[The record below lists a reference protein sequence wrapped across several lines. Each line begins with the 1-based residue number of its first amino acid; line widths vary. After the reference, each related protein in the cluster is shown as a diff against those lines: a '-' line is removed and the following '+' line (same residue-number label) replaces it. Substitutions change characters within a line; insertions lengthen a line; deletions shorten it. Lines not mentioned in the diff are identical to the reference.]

1 MALCTHYCL
10 GLHRGGDLMQE
21 QQEQHSRRYIWGAS
35 GSGLSQYA
43 WEMAEHTGAAW
54 VGNDAAAHISL
65 LRATVEQELA
75 FGMEQLAVPRD
86 EMFARIAKAAEQW
99 GLTPLLQRDPAS
111 LSTGQ
116 TRRVAIA
123 SALLVQPS
131 GLVLDC
137 PLDGCDTAAQAT
149 LAQVINGFD
158 GEVSICD
165 RRWTVLADDAE
176 SFEYREGVLHP
187 MQPPRPQLQ
196 QGSYLPLDQGEEAAA
211 QDNDVVLNEVIV
223 HRGERKAGRGGGR
236 SGWRGGGPKAGRGAA
251 PTFALGPVSLRFPAG
266 AITHLRGANGCGKTT
281 LMLAAAGL
289 IPHQGQVQAP
299 TIGWV
304 PTAMDQAFS
313 QPSALREVALGSDQ
327 AHAEAALAWCGLEEV
342 AQLHPL
348 DLPSSQRRLLAF
360 ACAIVRG
367 PGAIFLDEPTVGLDT
382 AGIEQLAVLMQRF
395 VQGKWHEHLRE
406 RGLAALHEG
415 LPSVV
420 WSCHE
425 QDFAHISDFVVDLPL
440 S

>member
-1 MALCTHYCL
+1 
-10 GLHRGGDLMQE
+10 MQE

-75 FGMEQLAVPRD
+75 FGMEQLAIPRD
-86 EMFARIAKAAEQW
+86 EMFARIAEAAEQW
-99 GLTPLLQRDPAS
+99 GLVSLLQRDPAS

-137 PLDGCDTAAQAT
+137 PLDGCDTDAQAT
-149 LAQVINGFD
+149 LAQVMSTFD
-158 GEVSICD
+158 GEISICD
-165 RRWTVLADDAE
+165 RRWTVLADDAK
-176 SFEYREGVLHP
+176 SFEYRGGELHP

-196 QGSYLPLDQGEEAAA
+196 QGSYLPLGQGEDGSVH
-211 QDNDVVLNEVIV
+211 DNDVVLEQMIV
-223 HRGERKAGRGGGR
+223 RRGERKAGRRAGRRVGRRVGSGGE
-236 SGWRGGGPKAGRGAA
+236 RGAA

-289 IPHQGQVQAP
+289 IPHEGQVHAP

-313 QPSALREVALGSDQ
+313 QPSALREVSLGSDQ

-382 AGIEQLAVLMQRF
+382 SGIEQLAVLMQRF
-395 VQGKWHEHLRE
+395 VQGRWHEHLRE
-406 RGLAALHEG
+406 RGLDVLHEG

>member
-1 MALCTHYCL
+1 
-10 GLHRGGDLMQE
+10 MQE
-21 QQEQHSRRYIWGAS
+21 QQGQHSRRYIWGAS

-196 QGSYLPLDQGEEAAA
+196 QGSYLPLEQGVEAAA

-236 SGWRGGGPKAGRGAA
+236 SGWRGAGSKPGRGAGPKAERGAA

-313 QPSALREVALGSDQ
+313 QPSALREVSLGSDQ